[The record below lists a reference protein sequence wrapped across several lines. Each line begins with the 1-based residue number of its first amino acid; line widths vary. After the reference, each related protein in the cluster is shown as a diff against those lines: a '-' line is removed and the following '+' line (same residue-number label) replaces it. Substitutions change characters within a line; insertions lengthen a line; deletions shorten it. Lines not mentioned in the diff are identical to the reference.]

1 VHSSRRNQ
9 IAVIAAAFVGFTGFT
24 LVMPFLPLYIQELG
38 VTDVGDVALWTGLS
52 LGITP
57 AITAVCAPF
66 WGRLG
71 DRIGN
76 KLLLQ
81 RALTSGGV
89 AMICISLTRHVW
101 QLFALRA
108 AAGLFAGFGSLTLAM
123 SAVSAPR
130 GKMAHAIGRVQTAQR
145 MGPALGPVIGGIF
158 APLFGLRNSFVAAG
172 SLYLLGMVLVT
183 ILYEEPA
190 RPTVHEDS
198 RVGTVGFRTVLAYE
212 NVRLMMVAI
221 FGLQI
226 VERSFGPV
234 LSLHLGEIGYGDN
247 QTAVLAG
254 VLFSVL
260 AFAGSLGNTMCGRLL
275 TQVPARRVIAT
286 ASLTASAALGLFI
299 LADRAWALGIAVAIL
314 GAGIGT
320 AMTAAFA
327 AAGLVIPTSVQST
340 GFGFLTT
347 ASMLGIAASPVLAGV
362 LGARNIRMVFVAGAV
377 ALATLGVTVYRVMT
391 DRVAPETT
399 HAAGLTVE
407 PE

>member
-1 VHSSRRNQ
+1 
-9 IAVIAAAFVGFTGFT
+9 
-24 LVMPFLPLYIQELG
+24 MPFLPLYIQELG

-52 LGITP
+52 LGVTP
-57 AITAVCAPF
+57 AITAICAPF

-71 DRIGN
+71 DRVGN

-81 RALTSGGV
+81 RALTSGGL

-108 AAGLFAGFGSLTLAM
+108 AVGLFAGFGSLTLAM

-145 MGPALGPVIGGIF
+145 MGPALGPVIGGLF
-158 APLFGLRNSFVAAG
+158 APLFGLRQSFVAAG
-172 SLYLLGMVLVT
+172 SLYLLAMVLVS
-183 ILYEEPA
+183 ILYKEPA
-190 RPTVHEDS
+190 RQEVHADS
-198 RVGTVGFRTVLAYE
+198 TVGTVGFRTVLAYE
-212 NVRLMMVAI
+212 NIRLMMVAI
-221 FGLQI
+221 FSLQI

-234 LSLHLGEIGYGDN
+234 LSLHLGELGYGAN

-275 TQVPARRVIAT
+275 TQVPARRLIAR
-286 ASLTASAALGLFI
+286 ASLIASAALATFI
-299 LADRAWALGIAVAIL
+299 LAERAWALGIAIAIL
-314 GAGIGT
+314 GVGIGT

-327 AAGLVIPTSVQST
+327 AAGSAIPTSVQST
-340 GFGFLTT
+340 GFGVLTT
-347 ASMLGIAASPVLAGV
+347 ASMLGVALSPVLSGV
-362 LGARNIRMVFVAGAV
+362 VGASNIRMVFAAGV
-377 ALATLGVTVYRVMT
+377 IVLAALGVTVYRVMT
-391 DRVAPETT
+391 DRAAPEGP